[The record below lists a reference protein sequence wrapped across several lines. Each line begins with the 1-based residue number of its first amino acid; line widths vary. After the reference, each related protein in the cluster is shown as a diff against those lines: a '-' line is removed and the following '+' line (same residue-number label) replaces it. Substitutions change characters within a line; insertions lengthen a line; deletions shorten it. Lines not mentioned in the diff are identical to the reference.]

1 VQKSTQLRSIQGFC
15 NPTKLQKTEKY
26 NLAQSVLYS
35 QGYCSDFV
43 KSIFSLMKVN
53 DQLDPKLPLTA
64 QKWLDIDL
72 YVEYELWDAVGDWEA
87 ESLDSNDD
95 AVIAVEEVS
104 NLLRCDANSSSTP
117 TTTQTTKPLNHYT
130 HTHVCF
136 VIHP

>member
-1 VQKSTQLRSIQGFC
+1 
-15 NPTKLQKTEKY
+15 
-26 NLAQSVLYS
+26 
-35 QGYCSDFV
+35 
-43 KSIFSLMKVN
+43 MKVN

-87 ESLDSNDD
+87 ESLDSNDN

-130 HTHVCF
+130 QLHPTPLHPTPLHYSHVCF